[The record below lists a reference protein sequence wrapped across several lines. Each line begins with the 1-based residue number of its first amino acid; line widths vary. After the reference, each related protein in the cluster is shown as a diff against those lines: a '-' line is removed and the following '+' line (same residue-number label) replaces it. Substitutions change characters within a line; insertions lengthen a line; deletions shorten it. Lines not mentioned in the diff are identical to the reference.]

1 MKMNSLPRS
10 AWPVIGSALVLG
22 LAQVSLLSQQPE
34 ISAVPKAPASSNSPI
49 VKVQANSEAVNQY
62 WTADRMANAMPMPL
76 PRSAP
81 GTVHPNA
88 LMRSTPEPF
97 VTGPGAR
104 PTARLNVEEETP
116 TERFPLSQGESE
128 DFIQDEAVSPET
140 TPFSYEL
147 PFNNYRT
154 GINNEYPY
162 TTIGKLFFTIPAG
175 ASEKAGDYVCS
186 GAVTLNNHTVLTAR
200 HCMFDIA
207 TGKWYGNWT
216 FYPGWNNGSD
226 AALGGG
232 WKVNFA
238 YTWTSNAPN
247 WYWDIGFLSMHDST
261 GKGCGGDTGKTIG
274 SYTGWLG
281 YAYGGDYT
289 QRQWNIFGY
298 PQGAPFEGNY
308 LYQDN
313 GATGIV
319 NPLGTSGIVE
329 VGNPQ
334 TGGTSGGPWILGFNP
349 GNATDPS
356 PSNNLFPKNFNLANG
371 VNSFQWTS
379 PSEPL
384 AINGAE
390 FNNNNFWTL
399 YLNYA
404 KIACR

>member
-1 MKMNSLPRS
+1 MNTFPRF
-10 AWPVIGSALVLG
+10 AWPVVGSVLVLG
-22 LAQVSLLSQQPE
+22 LAHGSLFSQEAPKSASNPNVKLSADAARAVSE
-34 ISAVPKAPASSNSPI
+34 
-49 VKVQANSEAVNQY
+49 Y
-62 WTADRMANAMPMPL
+62 WTPERMANAQPMPV

-81 GTVHPNA
+81 GTVRTNA
-88 LMRSTPEPF
+88 ELLAKPEPM
-97 VTGPGAR
+97 VTGVGGL
-104 PTARLNVEEETP
+104 PTARRDVGDVEEENS
-116 TERFPLSQGESE
+116 TERFPLSQGEVSG
-128 DFIQDEAVSPET
+128 EALEGITPDS
-140 TPFSYEL
+140 TPFTYEL
-147 PFNNYRT
+147 PFNNYRA

-162 TTIGKLFFTIPAG
+162 TTIGKLFFTIPEG

-186 GAVTLNNHTVLTAR
+186 GSVALNNHTVLTAR

-226 AALGGG
+226 ASLGGG

-261 GKGCGGDTGKTIG
+261 GKGCGGDSGKVIG
-274 SYTGWLG
+274 TYTGWLG

-298 PQGAPFEGNY
+298 PQAAPFEGNY

-329 VGNPQ
+329 VGNSQ
-334 TGGTSGGPWILGFNP
+334 TGGTSGGPWIIGFNP
-349 GNATDPS
+349 KNTTDPA
-356 PSNNLFPKNFNLANG
+356 PSNNLFPKSFNLANG
-371 VNSFQWTS
+371 VNSFKWTS

-390 FNNNNFWTL
+390 FNSNNFWTL
-399 YLNYA
+399 YQDYS
-404 KIACR
+404 KVACK